1 MSELENSTWIVRLKR
16 RARAGGGAAWLCLG
30 WRIIW
35 GWHLNLEHKLSK
47 TQAFGIEYCE
57 TERHLKALMEQ
68 FVALWHQFK

>member
-30 WRIIW
+30 WRIIG

-47 TQAFGIEYCE
+47 RYTRHKLLILALNV
-57 TERHLKALMEQ
+57 ERLKDT
-68 FVALWHQFK
+68 